1 MSVHHGGGHD
11 SNTKGDTRMSEA
23 TKKPVCMKLDEEL
36 WRKVKSTAA
45 INGMKL
51 AELVEQAL
59 RHELTSM
66 EKMLGEE
73 VRMME
78 GRRDA

>member
-1 MSVHHGGGHD
+1 MVVGRA
-11 SNTKGDTRMSEA
+11 NIKGDTRMKEQN
-23 TKKPVCMKLDEEL
+23 KKPVCMKLDEEL

-45 INGMKL
+45 INGLKL
-51 AELVEQAL
+51 TELVEQAL
-59 RHELTSM
+59 RHELTRM

>member
-1 MSVHHGGGHD
+1 M
-11 SNTKGDTRMSEA
+11 KEER
-23 TKKPVCMKLDEEL
+23 KPVSMKLDEEL

-51 AELVEQAL
+51 TELVEQAL
-59 RHELTSM
+59 RHELTRM
-66 EKMLGEE
+66 EQMLGEE

>member
-1 MSVHHGGGHD
+1 M
-11 SNTKGDTRMSEA
+11 KEER
-23 TKKPVCMKLDEEL
+23 KPVSMKLDEEL

-51 AELVEQAL
+51 TELVEQAL
-59 RHELTSM
+59 RHELARM
-66 EKMLGEE
+66 EQMLGEE

>member
-1 MSVHHGGGHD
+1 MKEGI
-11 SNTKGDTRMSEA
+11 N
-23 TKKPVCMKLDEEL
+23 KKPVCMKLDEEL

-45 INGMKL
+45 INGLKL
-51 AELVEQAL
+51 TELVEQAL
-59 RHELTSM
+59 RHELTRM
-66 EKMLGEE
+66 EKTLGEE

>member
-1 MSVHHGGGHD
+1 M
-11 SNTKGDTRMSEA
+11 TEAKGDTRMKEQNR
-23 TKKPVCMKLDEEL
+23 KPVCMKLDEEL

-59 RHELTSM
+59 RHELTRM
-66 EKMLGEE
+66 EQMLGEE

>member
-1 MSVHHGGGHD
+1 MKEGI
-11 SNTKGDTRMSEA
+11 
-23 TKKPVCMKLDEEL
+23 KPVSMKLDEEL

-45 INGMKL
+45 INGMRL

-59 RHELTSM
+59 RHELTRM
-66 EKMLGEE
+66 EKALGEE

>member
-1 MSVHHGGGHD
+1 MKEQ
-11 SNTKGDTRMSEA
+11 NR
-23 TKKPVCMKLDEEL
+23 KPVCMKLDEEL

-45 INGMKL
+45 INGMRL

>member
-1 MSVHHGGGHD
+1 M
-11 SNTKGDTRMSEA
+11 KEI
-23 TKKPVCMKLDEEL
+23 KPVSMKLDEEL

-45 INGMKL
+45 INGMRL
-51 AELVEQAL
+51 TELVEQAL
-59 RHELTSM
+59 RHELARM

-78 GRRDA
+78 GRRNA

>member
-1 MSVHHGGGHD
+1 M
-11 SNTKGDTRMSEA
+11 TEAKGDTGMKEER
-23 TKKPVCMKLDEEL
+23 KPVSMKLDEEL

-51 AELVEQAL
+51 TELVEQAL
-59 RHELTSM
+59 RHELTGM
-66 EKMLGEE
+66 KQALGEE

>member
-1 MSVHHGGGHD
+1 MVVGRA
-11 SNTKGDTRMSEA
+11 TAKGDTKMKEI
-23 TKKPVCMKLDEEL
+23 KPVCMKLDEEL

-45 INGMKL
+45 INGMRL

-59 RHELTSM
+59 RHELTRM

>member
-1 MSVHHGGGHD
+1 M
-11 SNTKGDTRMSEA
+11 KEI
-23 TKKPVCMKLDEEL
+23 KPVSMKLDEEL
-36 WRKVKSTAA
+36 WRRVKSTAA
-45 INGMKL
+45 INGMRL

-59 RHELTSM
+59 RHELARM
-66 EKMLGEE
+66 EKALGEE

>member
-1 MSVHHGGGHD
+1 M
-11 SNTKGDTRMSEA
+11 KEI
-23 TKKPVCMKLDEEL
+23 KPVSMKLDEEL
-36 WRKVKSTAA
+36 WRKVKSIVA
-45 INGMKL
+45 INGFRL
-51 AELVEQAL
+51 TELVEQAL
-59 RHELTSM
+59 RHELTRM

>member
-1 MSVHHGGGHD
+1 M
-11 SNTKGDTRMSEA
+11 KEI
-23 TKKPVCMKLDEEL
+23 KPVSMRLDEEL

-51 AELVEQAL
+51 TELVEQAL
-59 RHELTSM
+59 RHELTRL
-66 EKMLGEE
+66 EQMLGEE

>member
-1 MSVHHGGGHD
+1 M
-11 SNTKGDTRMSEA
+11 KEI
-23 TKKPVCMKLDEEL
+23 KPVSMKLDEEL

-45 INGMKL
+45 INGL
-51 AELVEQAL
+51 RLTELVEQAL
-59 RHELTSM
+59 RHELSRM
-66 EKMLGEE
+66 EQMLGEE

>member
-1 MSVHHGGGHD
+1 MVVGIA
-11 SNTKGDTRMSEA
+11 TQKGDTGMKEQNR
-23 TKKPVCMKLDEEL
+23 KPVCMKLDEEL

-45 INGMKL
+45 INGLKL
-51 AELVEQAL
+51 TELVEQAL
-59 RHELTSM
+59 RHELARM
-66 EKMLGEE
+66 EQALGEE

>member
-1 MSVHHGGGHD
+1 MKEGI
-11 SNTKGDTRMSEA
+11 
-23 TKKPVCMKLDEEL
+23 KPVSMKLDDEL
-36 WRKVKSTAA
+36 WRRVKSTAA
-45 INGMKL
+45 INGLKL
-51 AELVEQAL
+51 TELVEQAL
-59 RHELTSM
+59 RHELTRM

>member
-1 MSVHHGGGHD
+1 MVVGIAT
-11 SNTKGDTRMSEA
+11 TKGDTRMKEQNR
-23 TKKPVCMKLDEEL
+23 KPVCMKLDEEL

-51 AELVEQAL
+51 TELVEQAL
-59 RHELTSM
+59 RHELTGM
-66 EKMLGEE
+66 KQALGEE

-78 GRRDA
+78 GNRNA

>member
-1 MSVHHGGGHD
+1 M
-11 SNTKGDTRMSEA
+11 TA
-23 TKKPVCMKLDEEL
+23 TQKENKMKEQNKKPVCMKLDEEL

-45 INGMKL
+45 INGLKM

-59 RHELTSM
+59 RHELTRM
-66 EKMLGEE
+66 EQMLGEE

>member
-1 MSVHHGGGHD
+1 MKEQ
-11 SNTKGDTRMSEA
+11 NR
-23 TKKPVCMKLDEEL
+23 KPVCMKLDEER

-51 AELVEQAL
+51 TELVEQAL
-59 RHELTSM
+59 RHELTRL
-66 EKMLGEE
+66 EQMLGEE

>member
-1 MSVHHGGGHD
+1 
-11 SNTKGDTRMSEA
+11 
-23 TKKPVCMKLDEEL
+23 MKLDEEL

-45 INGMKL
+45 IYGLKL
-51 AELVEQAL
+51 TELVEQAL
-59 RHELTSM
+59 RHELTRM

>member
-1 MSVHHGGGHD
+1 MVVGRA
-11 SNTKGDTRMSEA
+11 TAKGDTRMKEQNR
-23 TKKPVCMKLDEEL
+23 KPVCIKLDEEL

-59 RHELTSM
+59 RHELTGM

>member
-1 MSVHHGGGHD
+1 MVVGIA
-11 SNTKGDTRMSEA
+11 TAKGDTRMKEQNR
-23 TKKPVCMKLDEEL
+23 KPVCIKLDEEL

-45 INGMKL
+45 INGLKL

-59 RHELTSM
+59 RHELTRM

>member
-1 MSVHHGGGHD
+1 M
-11 SNTKGDTRMSEA
+11 TA
-23 TKKPVCMKLDEEL
+23 TQKENKMKEQNRKPVCMKLDEEL

-45 INGMKL
+45 INGLKM

-59 RHELTSM
+59 RHELTRM
-66 EKMLGEE
+66 EQMLGEE

>member
-1 MSVHHGGGHD
+1 MVVGMTAQKE
-11 SNTKGDTRMSEA
+11 NTRMKEQNR
-23 TKKPVCMKLDEEL
+23 KPVCMKLDEEL
-36 WRKVKSTAA
+36 WRRVKSTAA
-45 INGMKL
+45 INGL
-51 AELVEQAL
+51 RLTELVEQAL
-59 RHELTSM
+59 RHELTRM

>member
-1 MSVHHGGGHD
+1 M
-11 SNTKGDTRMSEA
+11 KEI
-23 TKKPVCMKLDEEL
+23 KPVSMKLDEEL

-45 INGMKL
+45 INGL
-51 AELVEQAL
+51 RLTELVEQAL
-59 RHELTSM
+59 RHELTRM
-66 EKMLGEE
+66 EKALGEE

>member
-1 MSVHHGGGHD
+1 
-11 SNTKGDTRMSEA
+11 MSEA
-23 TKKPVCMKLDEEL
+23 TKKPVCIKLDEEL

-66 EKMLGEE
+66 EKALGEE

>member
-1 MSVHHGGGHD
+1 MKEQ
-11 SNTKGDTRMSEA
+11 NR
-23 TKKPVCMKLDEEL
+23 KPVCMKLDEEL
-36 WRKVKSTAA
+36 WRRVKSTAA
-45 INGMKL
+45 INGMRL

-59 RHELTSM
+59 RHELTRM

>member
-1 MSVHHGGGHD
+1 
-11 SNTKGDTRMSEA
+11 MSEA
-23 TKKPVCMKLDEEL
+23 TRKPVCMKLDEEL
-36 WRKVKSTAA
+36 WRKAKSTAA

-59 RHELTSM
+59 RHELERM

-73 VRMME
+73 DRMME